1 MRQLNQQPK
10 SATPMQRR
18 AMVDATV
25 VDHASACARIWGTLG
40 SFLKGINEGGLR
52 FT

>member
-1 MRQLNQQPK
+1 MRQLNYQPK

-18 AMVDATV
+18 TMVDSTV
-25 VDHASACARIWGTLG
+25 VDHACAWTWGTLG